1 MVLRLAGTLAAL
13 PPVLFGV
20 VYGLDWIATVPPTAG
35 LASDLFGKRSGP
47 ILFGWIFFG
56 HQVGAAFAAYG
67 AGLFRVWF
75 GDYGMAFTIAGL
87 LAVGAAG
94 LALTIRQRPGGVP
107 AAVGLPAP
115 TPASR

>member
-1 MVLRLAGTLAAL
+1 MVALRRSDHPGKEWALCCTSPDPRVGTIVGSLWDTL
-13 PPVLFGV
+13 
-20 VYGLDWIATVPPTAG
+20 
-35 LASDLFGKRSGP
+35 GP
-47 ILFGWIFFG
+47 DRFGWIFFG

-67 AGLFRVWF
+67 VGVFRVWF
-75 GDYGMAFTIAGL
+75 GDYGMTFTTAGL

-94 LALTIRQRPGGVP
+94 LALMISQRPSGVP